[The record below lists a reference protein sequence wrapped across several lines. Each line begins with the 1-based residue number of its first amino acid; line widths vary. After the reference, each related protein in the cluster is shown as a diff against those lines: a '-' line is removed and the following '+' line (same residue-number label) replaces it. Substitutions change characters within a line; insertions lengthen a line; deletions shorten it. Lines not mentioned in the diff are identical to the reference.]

1 MLCCRVSGQKVVQ
14 FTQIKSASGAS
25 IQHVQGR
32 ITYMS
37 GTPFTAEQVDKI
49 HSLVTIAV
57 AAALPKVVAK
67 YDDPSLVLKNLGD
80 RGNEFAQH
88 IETALE
94 EAVNRTLVLIRHRQ
108 VSLLPSPGT
117 SLEVFGRKT
126 NGIYPWTEFSKNVL
140 LRAKPIA
147 PSTRFEI
154 GVVELARN
162 ATNEEIIAN
171 LSGRYAFEADSACAV
186 IAELAMSSGA
196 GTKVDLLNDKGVNIF
211 FIGPLIV
218 SLYRSGDKGDWR
230 VDAYR
235 DNMILKG
242 SRIFCLL

>member
-1 MLCCRVSGQKVVQ
+1 
-14 FTQIKSASGAS
+14 
-25 IQHVQGR
+25 
-32 ITYMS
+32 MS

-57 AAALPKVVAK
+57 ATALPKVVAK
-67 YDDPSLVLKNLGD
+67 YDDPSLVLKNLGA

-88 IETALE
+88 IETAIE
-94 EAVNRTLVLIRHRQ
+94 EAVNQTLVLIRHRQ
-108 VSLLPSPGT
+108 VSLLLSPGT

-196 GTKVDLLNDKGVNIF
+196 GKKVDLLNDEGVNIF

-218 SLYRSGDKGDWR
+218 SLYRFGDKGDWR

-235 DNMILKG
+235 YKMIFKG